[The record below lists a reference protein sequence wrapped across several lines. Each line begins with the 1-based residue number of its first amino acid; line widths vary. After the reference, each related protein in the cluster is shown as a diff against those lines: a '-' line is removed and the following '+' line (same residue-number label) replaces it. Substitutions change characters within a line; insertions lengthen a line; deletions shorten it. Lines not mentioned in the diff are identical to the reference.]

1 MDDDSWN
8 LTQFIKKEHKSDF
21 WYFMSNMSKRGN
33 NELLHNNS
41 TSLGSSQHQLLALPG
56 TLGGLEV
63 KAFPDLRLFEVSR
76 SKPPNLRGFRNGD
89 SVNRIVKFDQLFRES
104 FVGSY
109 WSLLP
114 DCFNCRLNGQP
125 FLQDQIRDNN
135 RRRSVVGPI
144 QLNLKLVGISWC
156 SFQIVSANKDRL

>member
-1 MDDDSWN
+1 
-8 LTQFIKKEHKSDF
+8 
-21 WYFMSNMSKRGN
+21 MSNMGKRGN

-41 TSLGSSQHQLLALPG
+41 TSLGSSQHQHLALPG

-109 WSLLP
+109 
-114 DCFNCRLNGQP
+114 
-125 FLQDQIRDNN
+125 
-135 RRRSVVGPI
+135 
-144 QLNLKLVGISWC
+144 
-156 SFQIVSANKDRL
+156 